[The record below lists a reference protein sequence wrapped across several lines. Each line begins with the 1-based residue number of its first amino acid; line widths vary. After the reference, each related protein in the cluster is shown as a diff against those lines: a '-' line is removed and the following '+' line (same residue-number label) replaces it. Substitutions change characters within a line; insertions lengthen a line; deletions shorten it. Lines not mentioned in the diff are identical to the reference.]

1 MKKIL
6 SLLVLVLLWTGC
18 NNNNIANPVEEAKPL
33 QLTTVQKARVSQDND
48 FAFDL
53 MKNTLANTNDRNVF
67 ISPLSVSIAL
77 SMTRNGAVSTTK
89 EEMEKVLKMSGMS
102 VSEINE
108 YYRLMQTT
116 LPSIDPKTK
125 LSIANSIW
133 YRNTFEVK
141 PDFLKINTDYFDA
154 KVTPLNFNESKS
166 VDIINQWVSDNTSG
180 LIKKVLDE
188 ITPTQMMF
196 LINAVYFK
204 GTWIKPFDKKKT
216 YEADFTNEL
225 NQKVKVNMMNM
236 TDTFAYT
243 EDAFAQYV
251 DMPYGNKAFS
261 MTIILPKEKNKA
273 MDAFSQLD
281 KNRLNQ
287 ITGQMEEQKIIL
299 HVPRFKTGNKI
310 QLKPVLQAMG
320 MQKPFMENA
329 EFDGMSEMK
338 PLFIGMVQHDTYVK
352 VTEEGTEAA
361 AVTTIGMETTSMPVI
376 PSVIVNKPFAFVIR
390 EKSSGIILF
399 MGKMGDVE
407 IF

>member
-1 MKKIL
+1 
-6 SLLVLVLLWTGC
+6 
-18 NNNNIANPVEEAKPL
+18 
-33 QLTTVQKARVSQDND
+33 
-48 FAFDL
+48 
-53 MKNTLANTNDRNVF
+53 
-67 ISPLSVSIAL
+67 
-77 SMTRNGAVSTTK
+77 
-89 EEMEKVLKMSGMS
+89 
-102 VSEINE
+102 
-108 YYRLMQTT
+108 
-116 LPSIDPKTK
+116 
-125 LSIANSIW
+125 
-133 YRNTFEVK
+133 
-141 PDFLKINTDYFDA
+141 
-154 KVTPLNFNESKS
+154 
-166 VDIINQWVSDNTSG
+166 
-180 LIKKVLDE
+180 
-188 ITPTQMMF
+188 
-196 LINAVYFK
+196 
-204 GTWIKPFDKKKT
+204 
-216 YEADFTNEL
+216 
-225 NQKVKVNMMNM
+225 
-236 TDTFAYT
+236 
-243 EDAFAQYV
+243 
-251 DMPYGNKAFS
+251 
-261 MTIILPKEKNKA
+261 

-338 PLFIGMVQHDTYVK
+338 PLFIGMVQHDTYVE